1 MTPPSSPPS
10 SPSPP
15 VTTSR
20 QLARAVLEQVE
31 RERAFAN
38 RALSAALDRA
48 RALAPEE
55 RALGTELV
63 YGVLRRQARLDRA
76 LEAVSDRGLTGL
88 DPRVRIVLRV
98 AAYQILFLDRVPAYA
113 AVNEAVEA
121 CKALRGGARIAGL
134 ANALL
139 RRVAERG
146 EPPLPDPARD
156 PLGYLVEGDGLPE
169 WLARLAIAEL
179 GGAEAVAL
187 GASVGVPAPLA
198 LRANRLRTD
207 RAGLL
212 ARLVDERPGAEFAES
227 AVAPDAVLVRR
238 IDSPFLTRAFTD
250 GLFAVED
257 VGAQIVAELCGAAP
271 GERILDACAGLG
283 GKSAHLAALAGNQ
296 AEIDAADIAPAK
308 LRQTRELARRLGVR
322 GVNTVVA
329 DLTRP
334 WPDPSKRYHR
344 ILLDAPCAGLGV
356 LRRHPEAL
364 TRRSPGD
371 LAALAAIQSG
381 MLETLAPMV
390 LPGGSLTYSVCTF
403 DRQECEAVVEGFLR
417 AHANFRIEHA
427 ASAPAAGVDKLQ
439 QSGVG
444 VGVGVGNP
452 VSTPGVAWASIT
464 DPAGFVRT
472 WPHRHEADAFFAVR
486 LRAGDTSLDVG

>member
-1 MTPPSSPPS
+1 MA
-10 SPSPP
+10 
-15 VTTSR
+15 TSR

-38 RALSAALDRA
+38 RALSAALDRS
-48 RALAPEE
+48 RALSPEE

-76 LEAVSDRGLTGL
+76 LEAVSDRGLSGV
-88 DPRVRIVLRV
+88 DPKVRIVLRV
-98 AAYQILFLDRVPAYA
+98 GAYQILFLDRVPAYA

-121 CKALRGGARIAGL
+121 CKSLRGGPRIAGL

-139 RRVAERG
+139 RRLADRG
-146 EPPLPDPARD
+146 EPPLPDAERD
-156 PLGYLVEGDGLPE
+156 PLGYLVEADGLPE
-169 WLARLAIAEL
+169 WLARLAIYEL
-179 GGAEAVAL
+179 GSTEAIAF
-187 GASVGVPAPLA
+187 AATISVPAPLA
-198 LRANRLRTD
+198 LRANRLRID

-212 ARLVDERPGAEFAES
+212 ARLAEERPGAE
-227 AVAPDAVLVRR
+227 VAPSEIAPDGLLVRR
-238 IDSPFLTRAFTD
+238 IDSPFLTGAFTD

-283 GKSAHLAALAGNQ
+283 GKSAHLAALAGND

-308 LRQTRELARRLGVR
+308 LRQARELGRRLGVR
-322 GVNTVVA
+322 GLTTVAA

-334 WPDPSKRYHR
+334 WPDPEKRYHR
-344 ILLDAPCAGLGV
+344 VLLDAPCAGLGV

-364 TRRSPGD
+364 GRRAPAD
-371 LAALAAIQSG
+371 PAKLAATQSL
-381 MLETLAPMV
+381 MLETVAPLV

-417 AHANFRIEHA
+417 SHQLFRIERA
-427 ASAPAAGVDKLQ
+427 EA
-439 QSGVG
+439 SGVALG
-444 VGVGVGNP
+444 AALNVP
-452 VSTPGVAWASIT
+452 WPALT
-464 DPAGFVRT
+464 DAGGFVRT
-472 WPHRHEADAFFAVR
+472 WPHRHDADAFFAVR
-486 LRAGDTSLDVG
+486 LRAAAAPLR